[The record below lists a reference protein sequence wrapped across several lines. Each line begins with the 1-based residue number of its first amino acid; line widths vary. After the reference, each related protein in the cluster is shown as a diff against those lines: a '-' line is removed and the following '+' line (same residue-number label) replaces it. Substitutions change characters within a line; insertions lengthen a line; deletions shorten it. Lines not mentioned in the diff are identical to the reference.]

1 MHNDHICIVR
11 GRGVV
16 DLRPARDYIY
26 GTRGEKIPEK
36 GSHPTCMVTDLTID
50 KAPPSPYTQNMLP
63 INPLLNQGLTLYSE
77 RSRKPLPV
85 KTLPSFDH
93 WLLEARGPKTR
104 VYLVSFQDEGIHMP
118 SVPHLG
124 IYSTHT
130 PHLKK
135 LLRLEGASL
144 WVDCRPHEFVVKVPF
159 SDTTLKKLIKLLEL
173 SKS

>member
-1 MHNDHICIVR
+1 
-11 GRGVV
+11 
-16 DLRPARDYIY
+16 
-26 GTRGEKIPEK
+26 
-36 GSHPTCMVTDLTID
+36 MVTDLTID

-63 INPLLNQGLTLYSE
+63 KNPLLTSGLTLYSE
-77 RSRKPLPV
+77 RTTRNTPV
-85 KTLPSFDH
+85 KAPHSFDPY
-93 WLLEARGPKTR
+93 LLEARGPKNR
-104 VYLVSFQDEGIHMP
+104 VYLLSSQVVGVCTPTVFY
-118 SVPHLG
+118 LG
-124 IYSTHT
+124 VYSTHT